1 MAAPMGAGDEI
12 NFATIVPEAMNDFD
26 GVDSF
31 SGTTGAITLPDSF
44 RGANGSRALPAL
56 SG

>member
-1 MAAPMGAGDEI
+1 MGAGDEI

-31 SGTTGAITLPDSF
+31 SGTTGAITLPD
-44 RGANGSRALPAL
+44 RASTERMGREP
-56 SG
+56 SPP